1 MQSNLWAMKQNG
13 FVDNKLD
20 CTWERFK
27 QYASDFKRRVKDKFI
42 FFLPKTTKDLF
53 ISVVFQYLG
62 VSLLRYLQI
71 KLSKELLDMVS
82 RHETKGSSKLPLI
95 DLIRGPLCLIPSY
108 IKF

>member
-1 MQSNLWAMKQNG
+1 MPVILKEEIKINL
-13 FVDNKLD
+13 F
-20 CTWERFK
+20 
-27 QYASDFKRRVKDKFI
+27 
-42 FFLPKTTKDLF
+42 FFLPKNTKDIF

-71 KLSKELLDMVS
+71 KLSNELLDMVS
-82 RHETKGSSKLPLI
+82 RHETKGSSKLSLI